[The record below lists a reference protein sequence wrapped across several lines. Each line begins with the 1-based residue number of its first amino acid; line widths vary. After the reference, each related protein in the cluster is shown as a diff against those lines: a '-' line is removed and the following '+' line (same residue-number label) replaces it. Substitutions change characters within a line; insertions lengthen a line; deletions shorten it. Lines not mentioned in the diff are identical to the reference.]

1 MSFSLSHTPLR
12 SGRELPP
19 IALAGL
25 AFAAAGN
32 YSHAQRVAA
41 WAFNSPFELCV
52 IAQATDGV
60 GKRLFPDMAGSCVE
74 AAVQAS
80 F

>member
-12 SGRELPP
+12 SGRELPS
-19 IALAGL
+19 IALAGA
-25 AFAAAGN
+25 AFAVAGN
-32 YSHAQRVAA
+32 YSHVQPVAVR
-41 WAFNSPFELCV
+41 AFNSPFELRV
-52 IAQATDGV
+52 TAQATDDA
-60 GKRLFPDMAGSCVE
+60 GKRLFPDMAGSRVE